1 MTAASAI
8 TAVIFDCDGVLI
20 DSEVLSLEIEM
31 ALLAE
36 CGLSYEIPD
45 YKQRFMGLP
54 AKAYLAELT
63 ADSIARTGRPLPED
77 IEPRHRALFRKA
89 CEERL
94 RAIAGARAL
103 ADSLPHPKAVASS
116 SSERG
121 LSWKLG
127 LTGLHDAFAPHIYSA
142 QHVERGKPAPDLFLF
157 AADKIG
163 ADPQTTLVI
172 EDSRNGILAA
182 KAGGMIAAG
191 LTAGA
196 HCDDDHA
203 EMLIAAGADHVFD
216 SHGAIAGFLGYELS
230 GQST

>member
-1 MTAASAI
+1 MTQPTPNRPI

-20 DSEVLSLEIEM
+20 DSEVLSLEIEL

-36 CGLSYEIPD
+36 CGLSYDIPD
-45 YKQRFMGLP
+45 YKRRFMGLP
-54 AKAYLAELT
+54 AKAYRAELT
-63 ADSIARTGRPLPED
+63 ADSLARTGRPLPED
-77 IEPRHRALFRKA
+77 IEDRHSALFRKA

-94 RAIAGARAL
+94 RAISGAREL
-103 ADSLPHPKAVASS
+103 ADSLRQPKAVASS
-116 SSERG
+116 SGERALG
-121 LSWKLG
+121 WKLE

-172 EDSRNGILAA
+172 EDSRNGVLAA
-182 KAGGMIAAG
+182 KAAGMIAAG

-196 HCDDDHA
+196 HCDDDHY
-203 EMLIAAGADHVFD
+203 EMLTAAGADHVFD
-216 SHGAIAGFLGYELS
+216 TYGAIAAFLKA
-230 GQST
+230 